1 MHKMRLLQT
10 AIGVVTSVSIL
21 AAISAAS
28 EPELPQLRSIQLA
41 AACAEQPTPKCL
53 LADAQVAAMLIRD
66 HRLALPNL
74 TFVGWLQSLTGDRD
88 AALDTLRVGD
98 LRLIGAGPELLGNYH
113 AAVAGVWM
121 VLKDEA
127 KAKAAIDLALQHLE
141 AAEEYSRAIALADV
155 GYAQALL
162 GDRAAASD
170 SYARAI
176 ELAQKPGGDP
186 FQLVY
191 TGWNQAFSGD
201 TEAASATIRVALD
214 ALDALANPDEWL
226 APWTLGYAAIA
237 QAVAKDSTAA
247 ATRERLQQLLAAS
260 PAVSGNIEASMMLA
274 WSYALGGD
282 RERAESI
289 VREYLPKAY
298 RAEDSNTKVLGL
310 GYAALVLAP
319 DAKVTP

>member
-1 MHKMRLLQT
+1 MRLLPT
-10 AIGVVTSVSIL
+10 AIGVVIFAPTL
-21 AAISAAS
+21 AAAAAAS
-28 EPELPQLRSIQLA
+28 EPELLRPQSIQLA

-66 HRLALPNL
+66 NRLALPNL
-74 TFVGWLQSLTGDRD
+74 AFVGYFQSLTGDRD

-98 LRLIGAGPELLGNYH
+98 LRLIGAGPELLSNYH
-113 AAVAGVWM
+113 AAVAGVWV

-141 AAEEYSRAIALADV
+141 AADEYGRVLALADV

-162 GDRAAASD
+162 GDRVAASD

-176 ELAQKPGGDP
+176 ELAHQPGGDP

-201 TEAASATIRVALD
+201 GKAASATIRTALD
-214 ALDALANPDEWL
+214 ALDALPDPDVWL
-226 APWTLGYAAIA
+226 APWTLGYAAVA
-237 QAVAKDSTAA
+237 QAVTKDGAAA

-260 PAVSGNIEASMMLA
+260 PDATGNIEASMMLA

-289 VREYLPKAY
+289 VRQYLPRAY
-298 RAEDSNTKVLGL
+298 RAADSNTKVIGL

>member
-1 MHKMRLLQT
+1 MHRLRLLPA
-10 AIGVVTSVSIL
+10 AIGVVISMPIL
-21 AAISAAS
+21 AAALAAS
-28 EPELPQLRSIQLA
+28 EPRLPQPKQLA

-66 HRLALPNL
+66 NRMALPNL
-74 TFVGWLQSLTGDRD
+74 AFVGWLQSLTGDWD

-98 LRLIGAGPELLGNYH
+98 LRLIGAGPELLSNYH
-113 AAVAGVWM
+113 AAVAGVWI

-127 KAKAAIDLALQHLE
+127 KSKAAVDLALQHLE
-141 AAEEYSRAIALADV
+141 KAEEYGRAIALADV

-176 ELAQKPGGDP
+176 ELAHQPGGDP

-201 TEAASATIRVALD
+201 REAASSTIRAALNASD
-214 ALDALANPDEWL
+214 ALSNPDEGLVVWI
-226 APWTLGYAAIA
+226 LGYAAIS
-237 QAVAKDSTAA
+237 QAVAKDGAAA
-247 ATRERLQQLLAAS
+247 ATRERLRQLLASS

-282 RERAESI
+282 RERADSI

-298 RAEDSNTKVLGL
+298 RAEDSNTKVIGL

>member
-1 MHKMRLLQT
+1 MHKMRLPPT
-10 AIGVVTSVSIL
+10 AFGVVIFVPIL
-21 AAISAAS
+21 AAAAAAS
-28 EPELPQLRSIQLA
+28 EPELLRPQPIQLA

-53 LADAQVAAMLIRD
+53 LADAQVATMLIRD
-66 HRLALPNL
+66 NRLALSNL
-74 TFVGWLQSLTGDRD
+74 AFVGWLQSLTGDRD

-98 LRLIGAGPELLGNYH
+98 LRLIGAGPELLSNYH

-121 VLKDEA
+121 VLKDET

-141 AAEEYSRAIALADV
+141 AAEEYGRTIALADV

-162 GDRAAASD
+162 GDRAAAGD

-176 ELAQKPGGDP
+176 ELAHKSGDDP

-201 TEAASATIRVALD
+201 TEAASATIRAALEALD
-214 ALDALANPDEWL
+214 ARSNPDEWL

-260 PAVSGNIEASMMLA
+260 PGASGNIEASMMLA
-274 WSYALGGD
+274 WSLSLDGD
-282 RERAESI
+282 SERAESI

-298 RAEDSNTKVLGL
+298 RAADSNTKVIGL
-310 GYAALVLAP
+310 GYAALALAP